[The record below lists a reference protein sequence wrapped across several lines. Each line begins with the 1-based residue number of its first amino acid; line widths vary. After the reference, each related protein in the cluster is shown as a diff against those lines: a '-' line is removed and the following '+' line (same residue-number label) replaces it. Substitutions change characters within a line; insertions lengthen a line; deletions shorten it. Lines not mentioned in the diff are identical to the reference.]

1 MFSPECV
8 NLFDHVEGVLA
19 ELDVVGRGPAT
30 LVLVSG
36 NVGAEGLQ
44 VAQAVSG
51 HHDLGSFPFND
62 LKIDKCLQSLLQCTG
77 FGEFSPLQLILEP
90 IVRGLLSFCAKKT
103 CFGQI
108 FDVGQFLFV
117 VNDQILNMKK
127 ISISS

>member
-90 IVRGLLSFCAKKT
+90 IVRGLLSFCAKKP
-103 CFGQI
+103 
-108 FDVGQFLFV
+108 VLAKFLLLGNFY
-117 VNDQILNMKK
+117 LL
-127 ISISS
+127 